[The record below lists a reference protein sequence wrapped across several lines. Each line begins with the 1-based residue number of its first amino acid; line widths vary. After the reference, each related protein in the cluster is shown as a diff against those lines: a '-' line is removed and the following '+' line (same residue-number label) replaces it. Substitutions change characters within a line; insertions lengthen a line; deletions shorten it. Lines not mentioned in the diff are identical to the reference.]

1 MPRATTFK
9 FINESSCEC
18 SECGLVLT
26 RPSDM
31 RRHMHTHGIGMSQ
44 VKYQCTWADCSYET
58 IQKSNFDTHYR
69 THLQDKSRA
78 CPSCDFKT
86 CDPGSLTRHRKRIH
100 GYVPKPRKARATKRQ
115 QDTSSDR
122 SISPTLTSVS
132 SESISGLSSPSS
144 SSSPSSESTIDFSSL
159 TLASEVEPTT
169 TLHIDE
175 EICKPFFPEV
185 LPTDV
190 DLFYEPDSVSGFGY
204 STFDDLRPRPLF
216 PAVEST
222 PSLELFQPLHSSF
235 SPDFSLLLA
244 ATHKTLPSPTIN
256 HVDDQ
261 ALYNIPCG
269 VFLENVCD
277 EFLHQPL
284 PTPYDSF
291 IQQMAEM
298 DPSVFVTISD
308 YDFRVIFGCDY
319 EHFVAARAR
328 SPSPWS
334 NTLGSSIN
342 HVTSSIPGSSIN
354 PITSTTSSP
363 TPKPFTGS
371 LLAELYAP

>member
-100 GYVPKPRKARATKRQ
+100 GYVPKPRKARATKKQ

-122 SISPTLTSVS
+122 SISPSLTSVS
-132 SESISGLSSPSS
+132 SESISGLSSPWS

-222 PSLELFQPLHSSF
+222 PSLELFQPLHSSY

-244 ATHKTLPSPTIN
+244 ATHKILPFPTIN

-277 EFLHQPL
+277 ESLHQPL

-298 DPSVFVTISD
+298 DPSIFVTISD
-308 YDFRVIFGCDY
+308 HDFRVIFGCDY

-334 NTLGSSIN
+334 STLGSFIN
-342 HVTSSIPGSSIN
+342 PVTSSIPGSSIN